1 MTFPLRTV
9 LCEFV
14 ARSDG
19 KLVSRGER
27 TGESGDSCDMLLIV
41 IIELHDT
48 HLHSLDYTNI
58 VVPAWT

>member
-9 LCEFV
+9 LREFV

-19 KLVSRGER
+19 KLVWRGER

-41 IIELHDT
+41 TIIELHHT
-48 HLHSLDYTNI
+48 HLHNLDYC
-58 VVPAWT
+58 